1 MTEHLREP
9 STCYNTVHGWKQY
22 GDGIEHEWNL
32 ARCGV
37 RLYVTGPDH
46 KPGHTFVDYGADCPG
61 CNAELQRDR
70 LDRAVELLEEA
81 LPILRR
87 LDAYLDRVERSR

>member
-1 MTEHLREP
+1 MEHLEEP
-9 STCYNTVHGWKQY
+9 STCHNAVSGWKQY
-22 GDGIEHEWNL
+22 GDGVEHEWTL
-32 ARCGV
+32 TRCGI
-37 RLYVTGPDH
+37 RLYADGPDH
-46 KPGHTFVDYGADCPG
+46 KPGHKIVDYGADCAG

-87 LDAYLDRVERSR
+87 LDDYLDRVERSR

>member
-9 STCYNTVHGWKQY
+9 ETRDNTVEGWTQY
-22 GDGIEHEWNL
+22 INDVEHKWRL
-32 ARCGV
+32 ARCGR
-37 RLYVTGPDH
+37 RLYAYGPDH
-46 KPGHTFVDYGADCPG
+46 DAGHTFADYGADCPG